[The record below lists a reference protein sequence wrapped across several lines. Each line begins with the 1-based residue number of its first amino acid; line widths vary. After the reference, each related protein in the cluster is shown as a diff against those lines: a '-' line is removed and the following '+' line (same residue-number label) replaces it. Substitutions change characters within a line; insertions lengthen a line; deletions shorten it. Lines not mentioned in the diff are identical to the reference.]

1 MTTTLGV
8 GGVTAGTRA
17 QPWAVW
23 EWSLLPVA
31 RREASWPMPP
41 GVPHC
46 QDRTPSWARCPWI
59 STCSLGL
66 VHVPP
71 LATCLQLP
79 GANHVLL
86 SPKARASGLQP
97 CVIVIRVLR
106 DLCQRVPTWGALPD
120 WVRQCQ
126 GAGPALGSPQPLTD
140 HSPGRLSLISWFSA
154 QLPNK
159 GLVSV

>member
-1 MTTTLGV
+1 
-8 GGVTAGTRA
+8 
-17 QPWAVW
+17 
-23 EWSLLPVA
+23 
-31 RREASWPMPP
+31 MPP

-46 QDRTPSWARCPWI
+46 LHCQDRTPGWARYPWI
-59 STCSLGL
+59 SPCSLGPM
-66 VHVPP
+66 HIPT

-106 DLCQRVPTWGALPD
+106 DLCQRVPTWGALPY

-126 GAGPALGSPQPLTD
+126 GAGPALGSPQPLIG
-140 HSPGRLSLISWFSA
+140 HSPGRPSLISWFSA
-154 QLPNK
+154 QLSSK